1 MKGLAVVA
9 FAVAGA
15 LVAGAA
21 PAHAAVPRASQ
32 DTWEVVAL
40 YSKPAWKTSRPRQA
54 ILQGCRTGR
63 GAPFALGTTV
73 VVRDKDENVLGEA
86 AVTRVRVAKAS
97 GHYICRFSAD
107 VPVAPSATSLILV
120 EVGTAAPLLTSVDD
134 VSDDE
139 WEVAFWPT

>member
-1 MKGLAVVA
+1 MRGLGWA
-9 FAVAGA
+9 AVALA
-15 LVAGAA
+15 AAVVAGAA
-21 PAHAAVPRASQ
+21 PAHAAVPRASA

-40 YSKPAWKTSRPRQA
+40 YSKPTWKTSRPRQA
-54 ILQGCRTGR
+54 ILEGCRSGR
-63 GAPFALGTTV
+63 GAPFALGTSV
-73 VVRDKDENVLGEA
+73 VVRDRDENVLGEA